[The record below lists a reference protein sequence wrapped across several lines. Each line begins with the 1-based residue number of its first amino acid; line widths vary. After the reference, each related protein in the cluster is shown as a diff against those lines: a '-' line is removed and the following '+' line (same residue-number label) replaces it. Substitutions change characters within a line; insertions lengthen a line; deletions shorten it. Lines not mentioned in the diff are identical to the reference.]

1 MAALR
6 VAVAGMMLAT
16 NEPRDALGMLAD
28 RLPWAAP
35 EGLGWI
41 AANLGPSPAVF
52 SFTRAAYFAYYVSA
66 VLSLLGL
73 YTRAALSVLLASALV
88 LFGVVQLS
96 GAAVHDMHLLWFLT
110 ILIACPSGDALSI
123 DEWFRTSRGDGVA
136 RRLLGAKGGTM
147 AFAMALFFVRTLL
160 GFVYFFPGLWKL
172 RESGLAWAMSDNLVY
187 QMHAKWLEFGFVP
200 SPRID
205 RAPAVVHALGLFTL
219 AFELG
224 FLMLVH
230 VGPRTRLAL
239 AGAGLAFHLGIEHF
253 LLIPFSSLWTAYV
266 VLLPIGA
273 ERTWNA
279 TTPGGTRAGARG
291 GTSALGVL
299 GSALIVAEAVQ
310 GIRGKTQAYP
320 FACYPTFQWI
330 AGPTLV
336 DLELIALGDDGDDA
350 AWPIPHGRDSRGKR
364 TQMEWATIWSV
375 AGAYGAPFSR
385 LRLDQYLQA
394 ERRRRPEVELA
405 MVGAR
410 AVRADLVWRLTDP
423 DAWGSPP
430 VEKRTLAVTPLR
442 GP

>member
-1 MAALR
+1 M
-6 VAVAGMMLAT
+6 AVAGMMLAT
-16 NEPRDALGMLAD
+16 NEPRDALRSLAA
-28 RLPWAAP
+28 RVPWAAP

-41 AANLGPSPAVF
+41 VAHLSPSLAVLTF
-52 SFTRAAYFAYYVSA
+52 ARAAYFAYHVSA
-66 VLSLLGL
+66 LLSLVGL

-96 GAAVHDMHLLWFLT
+96 GAVVHDMHLLWFLA

-123 DEWFRTSRGDGVA
+123 DEWFRTSPRDAVA
-136 RRLLGAKGGTM
+136 RRLLGAKGGTI
-147 AFAMALFFVRTLL
+147 AFATSLFFVRTLL
-160 GFVYFFPGLWKL
+160 GLVYFFPGLWKL
-172 RESGLAWAMSDNLVY
+172 RESGLAWAMSDNLVQ
-187 QMHAKWLEFGFVP
+187 QMHAKWLEFDVVP
-200 SPRID
+200 MPRID

-266 VLLPIGA
+266 VLLPLGG
-273 ERTWNA
+273 ERTSNA
-279 TTPGGTRAGARG
+279 PAAGGRRALCVVG
-291 GTSALGVL
+291 SVL
-299 GSALIVAEAVQ
+299 IAAEVVQ

-336 DLELIALGDDGDDA
+336 DLELTALRDDA

-364 TQMEWATIWSV
+364 TQMEWGTIWSV
-375 AGAYGAPFSR
+375 AGVYGAPFSTWR
-385 LRLDQYLQA
+385 LEQYLQS
-394 ERRRRPEVELA
+394 ERRRRPEVERA
-405 MVGAR
+405 VTGAR

-430 VEKRTLAVTPLR
+430 VERRTLAVTPLR